1 MKPSTA
7 NRFIALY
14 PAAWRARYG
23 DEFQRLLSDQR
34 LTPLL
39 ALDVVGGAID
49 AHILGGRMT
58 MKMMTRCAAG
68 GPQVSTAEAWQG
80 SLLLLGVTVAL
91 LGVTGWLKNVFGAGP
106 LLEAFATMAFPAAF
120 LLLMPRLFM
129 KGASRR
135 EKWLVTGVT
144 MTLLVAATILST
156 FI

>member
-7 NRFIALY
+7 GRFVAMY
-14 PAAWRARYG
+14 PSAWRARYG

-39 ALDVVGGAID
+39 ALDVIGGAID

-80 SLLLLGVTVAL
+80 ALLLLGVTVTL
-91 LGVTGWLKNVFGAGP
+91 LGATGWLRNTFGEGP
-106 LLEAFATMAFPAAF
+106 LLEAFASMAFPAAF
-120 LLLMPRLFM
+120 LLLMPKLFM

-135 EKWLVTGVT
+135 EKWLVVGVT
-144 MTLLVAATILST
+144 MTLLVAATVVSIAL
-156 FI
+156 